1 MTVTAQQVLERQ
13 LHAEPSD
20 HSLLGSRPLVIFSQP
35 EVSRTCEVAQH
46 LVHQRVCMGHMF
58 NFQVTESDIA
68 PPPIMCKVSNF
79 MCIIQNKFIIGI
91 IM

>member
-35 EVSRTCEVAQH
+35 EVSRTCEMAQH
-46 LVHQRVCMGHMF
+46 GTPEGGGLHGAYV
-58 NFQVTESDIA
+58 
-68 PPPIMCKVSNF
+68 
-79 MCIIQNKFIIGI
+79 
-91 IM
+91 